1 MRTCKTTGLLLPILL
16 VLTCLL
22 AGCATPKTLTY
33 LQDLEYQASYAAPPA
48 PELRIQA
55 GDRLG
60 ITVMSQDPQLAA
72 PFNNVVAAGED
83 VATQK
88 SAQYIVD
95 PEGYISFPVLGMLP
109 VEGKT
114 AQQIKNDIAARIR
127 ESGYIK
133 DPVVGVS
140 LDSFTITVIGNVTNG
155 VLAVEGPSINLL
167 QAIARSGGTPANSK
181 IKDIMVIRTED
192 GQRTAYSVNLMKKD
206 LFDSPV
212 FYLHQNDIVYVKP
225 KGSTLTSEGQTA
237 LNLLG
242 SGLAAASAIVY
253 ILYWTT
259 H

>member
-1 MRTCKTTGLLLPILL
+1 MRTSKTIGLLLPTFLA
-16 VLTCLL
+16 LTCLL
-22 AGCATPKTLTY
+22 AGCASPKTLTY

-48 PELRIQA
+48 PELRIQP

-72 PFNNVVAAGED
+72 PFNGILNTGETTPAQRS
-83 VATQK
+83 V
-88 SAQYIVD
+88 QYIVD

-114 AQQIKNDIAARIR
+114 AQQIKSDIAARIR

-133 DPVVGVS
+133 DPVVNVS

-155 VLAVEGPSINLL
+155 VLPVEGPSINLL
-167 QAIARSGGTPANSK
+167 QAIARSGGTPVNSK
-181 IKDIMVIRTED
+181 IEDIMVIRTED
-192 GQRTAYSVNLMKKD
+192 GQRTAYAVDLKKKD

-225 KGSTLTSEGQTA
+225 KGSTLTTEGQTA
-237 LNLLG
+237 LSLLG
-242 SGLAAASAIVY
+242 SGLSAASAIVY